1 MALGQKVFS
10 ALLSYVVNSPLNLV
24 WPSVN
29 SMFQKVGDC
38 ELTPDL
44 GNIKYLTQ

>member
-10 ALLSYVVNSPLNLV
+10 VLLSPLNLV
-24 WPSVN
+24 WPSVK

-44 GNIKYLTQ
+44 GNIKHLTQ